1 MTDGMCPDLYDSDPQ
16 SRFTK
21 LRTPLLRAAYAQSSG
36 DLHLAEDAVQ
46 ITMEKVFKKFI
57 PELEH
62 VSPDRLEAY
71 SRTVLRRVFI
81 DEYRKNSK
89 VALIPVSP
97 EVLPDG
103 ISSIGLPEEAYQEVR
118 EGIHEVVANLPER
131 QREVVESCVLKDAHP
146 SEVAAKMG
154 VSEETVKRYLRAAL
168 TRLEK
173 VMTTASPEE
182 GVSA

>member
-1 MTDGMCPDLYDSDPQ
+1 MCPDLHNSDPQ
-16 SRFTK
+16 SRFAK
-21 LRTPLLRAAYAQSSG
+21 LRQPLLRAAYAQSSG
-36 DLHLAEDAVQ
+36 DRHLAEDAVQ
-46 ITMEKVFKKFI
+46 TTMEKVFKKFF
-57 PELEH
+57 PELAH

-71 SRTVLRRVFI
+71 SRTVLRRVLI

-97 EVLPDG
+97 EALPDG
-103 ISSIGLPEEAYQEVR
+103 ISSIGLPEEAYKEFR
-118 EGIHEVVANLPER
+118 AGIDDVVAKLPER
-131 QREVVESCVLKDAHP
+131 QREVVESCVLKDVHP
-146 SEVAAKMG
+146 SVVAVNMG

-173 VMTTASPEE
+173 VMTASPEE